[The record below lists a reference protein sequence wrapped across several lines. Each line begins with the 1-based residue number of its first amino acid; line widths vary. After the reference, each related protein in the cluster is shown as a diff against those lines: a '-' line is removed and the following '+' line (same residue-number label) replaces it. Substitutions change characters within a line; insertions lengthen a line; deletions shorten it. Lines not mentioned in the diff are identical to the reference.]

1 MADQLLST
9 VDAARR
15 CNVTTQTVRSWID
28 RGRISATR
36 IGRRYRI
43 PASEV
48 DALLEG
54 RRNSDD
60 AARQGAGLWDGNTPE
75 LPRKHHAQNGQAFDA
90 DSTNRTGAGGDAWDG
105 RVQLARP
112 RGSRGVVAP

>member
-48 DALLEG
+48 EALLEG

-75 LPRKHHAQNGQAFDA
+75 LPRKHNAQNSEAL
-90 DSTNRTGAGGDAWDG
+90 GAASGNCTSSGGDAWEG

-112 RGSRGVVAP
+112 RASRGTAAP